1 GAAAAAER
9 MYTTL
14 KFLHLLGV
22 VLLVGNVIVTA
33 LWKTLADRSGN
44 PATVAF
50 AQRTVALADWVFT
63 LPGVLLVLIGGY
75 GMAARRPWPP
85 PGLPRLGWGPGVL
98 WLTGLIWVI
107 VLGPTRRLLVA
118 GSGVGGLTGHFPSGV
133 E

>member
-1 GAAAAAER
+1 

-22 VLLVGNVIVTA
+22 VLLVGNIIVTA

-63 LPGVLLVLIGGY
+63 LPGVLLVLIGGWSRQ
-75 GMAARRPWPP
+75 ARRGGGRGPSRPSSTACRT
-85 PGLPRLGWGPGVL
+85 GGRSGAASPRSC
-98 WLTGLIWVI
+98 
-107 VLGPTRRLLVA
+107 R
-118 GSGVGGLTGHFPSGV
+118 
-133 E
+133 